1 MSDQYAALRSN
12 VGLLGQMLGQT
23 IAQALGD
30 SALAKV
36 ESIRQLA
43 KTSRGGDEQAREALI
58 SELQSLS
65 DDELLLVVR
74 AFNQF
79 LNLANVAEQ
88 YHTVSRSGNQG
99 FCELDPLKQTLLRL
113 KQSHVQEHTIKEAI
127 ARLDINLVL
136 TAHPTEVTRRTLI
149 NKHVQLSDC
158 LNLLELGDLLPQ
170 EQQKLHARMRQL
182 IAQAWHTDEIRQQ
195 RPTPLDEAKWGYAVI
210 ENSLW
215 QAVPEYVRELDDTLT
230 QELGVGL
237 ASDAKPVR
245 FTSWMGGDRDGNP
258 FVTSSVTQSVLDHG
272 RWMALDLYIKDIN
285 LLISELSMFACD
297 AALAKQAEGA
307 HEPYRAVLKQLREK
321 LTLTHEYLEAKITGQ
336 SPRGENII
344 TDISQITD
352 VLKACER
359 SLEANNMAIIA
370 QGQLRDTLI
379 RCRCFGLQLSQL
391 DIRQDSDR
399 HAQVLGELTE
409 YLGLGD
415 YCQWDEQGKQEFL
428 KAELASKRPLLPRN
442 WQPSEQSQEVLDT
455 FKVIAQNRAENFGIY
470 IISMA
475 RQASDVLAVKLL
487 LQEAGCQFN
496 MPVAPLFETLDDLNR
511 APEVMQALYSD
522 DVYRQHLGTHQYV
535 MIGYS
540 DSAKDAGMM
549 AAGWAQYSAMESL
562 VQLSEEQ
569 GVELVL
575 FHGRGGTVGRGGAPA
590 AQALRSQPP
599 GSLKNG
605 LRVTEQ
611 GEMIR
616 FKFGLASVAKQ
627 SLHLYASAVLEG
639 NLLPPPEP
647 EPKWRD
653 VMAKIS
659 DASCQH
665 YRATV
670 RENPEF
676 VPYFRSATPEQELG
690 KLPLGSRPSKRN
702 PNGGVESLRAIPW
715 IFAWSQNRLMLPA
728 WLGAYQG
735 LGAAIS
741 EYGEHTLQLMSQQWP
756 FFRTRLE
763 MLEMVFCKADSWLS
777 AHYDQHLVAPQLQH
791 FGERL
796 RQELAQSVALIK
808 ELSPEHT
815 LLGHQPWVRESIAL
829 RNPYTDP
836 LNVLQVELLKRAR
849 TNSSQALDK
858 ALMVTMAGIAAGMR
872 NTG

>member
-12 VGLLGQMLGQT
+12 VSLLGQVLGQT
-23 IAQALGD
+23 IEQALGEQ
-30 SALAKV
+30 ALDKV
-36 ESIRQLA
+36 EQIRQLA
-43 KTSRGGDEQAREALI
+43 KSSRNGDELAREQLLT
-58 SELQSLS
+58 ELQNLS

-88 YHTVSRSGNQG
+88 YHTVSRNADEG
-99 FCELDPLKQTLLRL
+99 FCQLDPLKQTLQRL
-113 KQSHVQEHTIKEAI
+113 KHNNISDEQLKDAVAK
-127 ARLDINLVL
+127 LDINMVL

-149 NKHVQLSDC
+149 NKHVQLTNC
-158 LNLLELGDLLPQ
+158 LNQLELGDLLPS
-170 EQQKLHARMRQL
+170 ERAAIMTRVRQL
-182 IAQAWHTDEIRQQ
+182 IAQAWHTDEIRQS
-195 RPTPLDEAKWGYAVI
+195 RPTPLDEAKWGFAVI

-215 QAVPEYVRELDDTLT
+215 QAVPEYVRELDSLLSE
-230 QELGVGL
+230 ELGVGL
-237 ASDAKPVR
+237 NEAAKPVR

-258 FVTSSVTQSVLDHG
+258 FVTATVTQSVIEHG
-272 RWMALDLYIKDIN
+272 RWMALDLYIRDIN
-285 LLISELSMFACD
+285 QLISELSMHQASE
-297 AALAKQAEGA
+297 ALLAVAGDA
-307 HEPYRAVLKQLREK
+307 HEPYRKLLKTLRTD
-321 LTLTHEYLEAKITGQ
+321 LQVTHKFLESKITGQ
-336 SPRGENII
+336 PTRGEDRI
-344 TDISQITD
+344 TEIAQIAD
-352 VLKACER
+352 VLQLCYE
-359 SLEANNMAIIA
+359 SLCANKMKTIA
-370 QGQLRDTLI
+370 DGLLKDTLI

-391 DIRQDSDR
+391 DIRQDSDK
-399 HAQVLGELTE
+399 HAQVLSDITQ

-415 YCQWDEQGKQEFL
+415 YLSWDEQRKLDFL
-428 KAELASKRPLLPRN
+428 EAELANKRPLLPTH
-442 WQPSEQSQEVLDT
+442 WQASEQTQEVLDT
-455 FKVIAQNRAENFGIY
+455 FKVIANNRADKFGIY

-487 LQEAGCQFN
+487 LKEAGCEFN

-511 APEVMQALYSD
+511 ASQVMTTLYENQ
-522 DVYRQHLGTHQYV
+522 VYRDIMGAHQYV

-562 VQLSEEQ
+562 VQLSEQ
-569 GVELVL
+569 HGTELVL

-616 FKFGLASVAKQ
+616 FKFGLPAVAKQ
-627 SLHLYASAVLEG
+627 SLHLYVGAVLEG

-647 EPKWRD
+647 EPQWRQA
-653 VMAKIS
+653 MELIS
-659 DASCQH
+659 DVSCNH
-665 YRATV
+665 YRGVV
-670 RENPEF
+670 RENPNF

-690 KLPLGSRPSKRN
+690 KLPLGSRPAKRN

-735 LGAAIS
+735 LGAAI
-741 EYGEHTLQLMSQQWP
+741 EQFGEQLLQHMSQQWP

-777 AHYDQHLVAPQLQH
+777 EYYDQHLVDKALQPL
-791 FGERL
+791 GIEL
-796 RQELAQSVALIK
+796 RDELSKATALVK

-815 LLGHQPWVRESIAL
+815 LLGHQPWIRQSIEL

-849 TNSSQALDK
+849 AGGSAALDN
-858 ALMVTMAGIAAGMR
+858 ALMITMTGIAAGMR